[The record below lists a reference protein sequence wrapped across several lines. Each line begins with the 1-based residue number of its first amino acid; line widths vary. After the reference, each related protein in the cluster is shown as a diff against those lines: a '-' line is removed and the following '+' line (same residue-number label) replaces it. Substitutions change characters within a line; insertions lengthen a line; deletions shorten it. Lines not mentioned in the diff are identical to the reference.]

1 MAVDV
6 FSNGNPAATGAASI
20 LVQVFAFL
28 GGAYFPTGDGLM
40 SKLSPIGW
48 VRVGV
53 RDVMYNNVISASF
66 WPIALNISIT
76 LVLVVVMSYWIRRK
90 EVY

>member
-6 FSNGNPAATGAASI
+6 FSNGNPAANGAAMLLI
-20 LVQVFAFL
+20 QVFAFL

-53 RDVMYNNVISASF
+53 RDVLYNHDLAAAAF
-66 WPIALNISIT
+66 PIAVNLLIT
-76 LVLVVVMSYWIRRK
+76 VVLVVAMSFWIRRK